1 LFLTFW
7 ILLPAAISLFIY
19 FNHEEKGSEVEVI
32 VVQPNI
38 DPYEEKFSGSAK
50 FIPYEQ
56 QLERLISL
64 SEKMIGPETRYV
76 AWPETALPY
85 GYLED
90 EIEEYAV
97 INQLKSFVEK
107 HKNISLITGLDT
119 YKLYKTKETS
129 SCVYKKSYGVYEDS
143 YNSALYINEKKEI
156 DLYRKSRLVPGVEYM
171 PPSLTEFAIEMG
183 ESAGGLGKQDT
194 RTVFFNKDSIGIAPV
209 ICYESVFGEF
219 VTDYIKNGA
228 NMIFIITNDGWWGNT
243 EGHKQHLLFASLRAI
258 ETRKSIARAANT
270 GISGFINQRGDIIA
284 RSGYWEQDVLKMKI
298 RQNDEKTFYT
308 MHGDYIAVIV
318 NFGSVLMLIFTLT
331 GYIRKLKRT
340 RGS

>member
-1 LFLTFW
+1 
-7 ILLPAAISLFIY
+7 
-19 FNHEEKGSEVEVI
+19 
-32 VVQPNI
+32 
-38 DPYEEKFSGSAK
+38 
-50 FIPYEQ
+50 
-56 QLERLISL
+56 
-64 SEKMIGPETRYV
+64 
-76 AWPETALPY
+76 
-85 GYLED
+85 
-90 EIEEYAV
+90 
-97 INQLKSFVEK
+97 
-107 HKNISLITGLDT
+107 
-119 YKLYKTKETS
+119 
-129 SCVYKKSYGVYEDS
+129 
-143 YNSALYINEKKEI
+143 
-156 DLYRKSRLVPGVEYM
+156 M